1 MSILL
6 FGIETGLS
14 RLTIWLSAG
23 LYYAAAFIF
32 KVFLILSNGSVV
44 SAEDYKLVL
53 NNFYII
59 IGIVMLFLITFNLLK
74 GMVNPDDQKG
84 TSAIKKIIINFITS
98 LIIITLL
105 PTIFSFAFD
114 FQTSILVKQNTIGRL
129 FGYGSTNS
137 NNSEENAINQVTSGA
152 NMIVNGVWTAFFNV
166 NTDAFDDCNVTDT
179 TSLGKCQNKVDG
191 DDDALDD
198 VIAEVERT
206 GSFFKY
212 TQFAGNITDDEVTY
226 NFLLCLV
233 GGFLLL
239 YVGISYCLDMGVRL
253 VKLAFYQIIAPIPII
268 LRVIPEGKLSGS
280 FGKWVQITVTCYLEV
295 FIRIFV
301 LYFCVYLCLA
311 IASSDFLNH
320 DVWQYGF
327 MTWLF
332 TKAFIFLGLITF
344 MKQAPKLISDITGID
359 SGNMKLGIKDKLK
372 DGGFFA
378 AGSAAGALISSKGNP
393 LAAIR
398 AGKAGWKNGNFKAIG
413 AENTRRHAW
422 EDATGKGARVRDLLK
437 DDIRSTFGFETVAE
451 AAERRVR
458 QGKLP
463 NGKKINVQNTS
474 GSNIQFSENEMLAK
488 GESLEMN
495 DTVVEKMKSTIKKNE
510 GEMAPT
516 ETRIKELEKL
526 QKFAKSQKALKEAYE
541 DEADKKWKAD
551 KTSTIA
557 YYQDKN
563 GKIFK
568 EQIGE
573 SRFNELT
580 SQGVKFIDSNHNI
593 TIKRGAQIE
602 QVSIKD
608 DGIINAINNG
618 DFDVTDLSYYQKA
631 NEIRDNMRKE
641 FIAKETSDSNY
652 NLMISTTS
660 AFLDKLSKDP
670 FEYQIVQ
677 MENGDIKKDADGNSV
692 KVKGKISYNKDTKVI
707 TQEDE
712 QEGVTEFENI
722 GYGKWK
728 KTKNGKSEIISSMDI
743 ATLLD
748 DRAKNTLNAI
758 GDDIRKEN
766 MKIQDKKET
775 NENIQELLNQYEKAV
790 AQELEGTSYR
800 AYRAA
805 SDYKNKN
812 KNN

>member
-1 MSILL
+1 
-6 FGIETGLS
+6 
-14 RLTIWLSAG
+14 
-23 LYYAAAFIF
+23 
-32 KVFLILSNGSVV
+32 
-44 SAEDYKLVL
+44 
-53 NNFYII
+53 
-59 IGIVMLFLITFNLLK
+59 
-74 GMVNPDDQKG
+74 
-84 TSAIKKIIINFITS
+84 
-98 LIIITLL
+98 
-105 PTIFSFAFD
+105 
-114 FQTSILVKQNTIGRL
+114 
-129 FGYGSTNS
+129 
-137 NNSEENAINQVTSGA
+137 
-152 NMIVNGVWTAFFNV
+152 
-166 NTDAFDDCNVTDT
+166 
-179 TSLGKCQNKVDG
+179 
-191 DDDALDD
+191 
-198 VIAEVERT
+198 
-206 GSFFKY
+206 
-212 TQFAGNITDDEVTY
+212 
-226 NFLLCLV
+226 
-233 GGFLLL
+233 
-239 YVGISYCLDMGVRL
+239 
-253 VKLAFYQIIAPIPII
+253 
-268 LRVIPEGKLSGS
+268 
-280 FGKWVQITVTCYLEV
+280 
-295 FIRIFV
+295 
-301 LYFCVYLCLA
+301 
-311 IASSDFLNH
+311 
-320 DVWQYGF
+320 
-327 MTWLF
+327 
-332 TKAFIFLGLITF
+332 
-344 MKQAPKLISDITGID
+344 
-359 SGNMKLGIKDKLK
+359 
-372 DGGFFA
+372 
-378 AGSAAGALISSKGNP
+378 
-393 LAAIR
+393 
-398 AGKAGWKNGNFKAIG
+398 
-413 AENTRRHAW
+413 
-422 EDATGKGARVRDLLK
+422 
-437 DDIRSTFGFETVAE
+437 
-451 AAERRVR
+451 
-458 QGKLP
+458 
-463 NGKKINVQNTS
+463 
-474 GSNIQFSENEMLAK
+474 
-488 GESLEMN
+488 MN

-526 QKFAKSQKALKEAYE
+526 QKFAKSQRALKEAYE
-541 DEADKKWKAD
+541 AEADKKWKAD

-593 TIKRGAQIE
+593 TIKRGDQIE

-660 AFLDKLSKDP
+660 DFLDKLSKDT

-692 KVKGKISYNKDTKVI
+692 KVKGKISYNNDTKVI

-712 QEGVTEFENI
+712 QEGITEFENI

-728 KTKNGKSEIISSMDI
+728 KTRNGKSEIVDSMDI

-748 DRAKNTLNAI
+748 DRAKDTLNAI